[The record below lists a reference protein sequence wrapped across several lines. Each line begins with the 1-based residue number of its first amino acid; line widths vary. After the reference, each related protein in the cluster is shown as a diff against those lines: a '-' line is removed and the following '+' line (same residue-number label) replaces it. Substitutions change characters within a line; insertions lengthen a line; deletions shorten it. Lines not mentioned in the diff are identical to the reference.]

1 MDPNFNQTPSFDENV
16 VKTYPYPFGEM
27 AREVM
32 LASGMEHLVD
42 QPKI

>member
-1 MDPNFNQTPSFDENV
+1 MNTGYS
-16 VKTYPYPFGEM
+16 TAMAHYGR